1 MQSKQVNNSILHYTI
16 IKFIIDYGYA
26 PEVDELV
33 QCLEATETEVAIG
46 LQNLQDDH
54 GVVLH
59 PNSEKIWV
67 IHPFSLAPT
76 PFLVRC
82 GNREW
87 WGNCAWCSLG
97 IAVLLNNDV
106 IITTTLG
113 ANGKQIDLHIEYGEL
128 IETDF
133 YVHFPIRMVN
143 AWDNVIYTCSTML
156 VFESESQIVAW
167 SKRHRIQKG
176 DIQPIQKIWEFSKI
190 WYGNHLNPEW
200 NKWTFEEAKV
210 IFDQFE
216 LTSEIWKIPISV
228 SRF

>member
-26 PEVDELV
+26 PEVNELA
-33 QCLEATETEVAIG
+33 QCLKVSEAEVVTR
-46 LQNLQDDH
+46 LRNLQDDH

-82 GNREW
+82 GDREW

-97 IAVLLNNDV
+97 IAALLGQDV

-113 ANGKQIDLHIEYGEL
+113 ANSRQIDLHVEDGEL
-128 IETDF
+128 METDL

-156 VFESESQIVAW
+156 VFESESQIDSW
-167 SKRHRIQKG
+167 SKKHRIQKG
-176 DIQPIQKIWEFSKI
+176 DVQPIQKIWEFAKV
-190 WYGNHLNPEW
+190 WYGDHLNPEW
-200 NKWTFEEAKV
+200 KKWTFEEAKA
-210 IFDQFE
+210 IFDQFG
-216 LTSEIWKIPISV
+216 LTNETWKLSV
-228 SRF
+228 SASRF

>member
-1 MQSKQVNNSILHYTI
+1 MQNEQVNNSILHHTI

-26 PEVDELV
+26 PEVDELAHRLKV
-33 QCLEATETEVAIG
+33 SEAEVAVG
-46 LQNLQDDH
+46 LRNLQDDH

-82 GNREW
+82 GDREW

-97 IAVLLNNDV
+97 IAALLGKDV
-106 IITTTLG
+106 IITTILG
-113 ANGKQIDLHIEYGEL
+113 ANSKQIDVHIEEGRLGETNL
-128 IETDF
+128 F
-133 YVHFPIRMVN
+133 VHFPIRMIN

-156 VFESESQIVAW
+156 LFESESQIDEW
-167 SKRHRIQKG
+167 SKKHRIRKG
-176 DIQPIQKIWEFSKI
+176 DVQPITKIWEFAKV
-190 WYGNHLNPEW
+190 WYSNHLNPEW
-200 NKWTFEEAKV
+200 KKWTSEEAKT
-210 IFDQFE
+210 IFDQFG
-216 LTSEIWKIPISV
+216 LTSEIWRIPASA